1 MLHQNIVPLS
11 TRFFSLKWPDES
23 TTTPG
28 NYRTIAWK
36 VKKTKTKQSRQK
48 DEFIKKKQIN
58 TGKLLQYYREKFK
71 NNNNKKLTTTTT
83 RNRAK
88 GKTKQNKTKTSG
100 GNKQQLG
107 QIYKHREIIELSP
120 GQ

>member
-1 MLHQNIVPLS
+1 MNLS
-11 TRFFSLKWPDES
+11 K
-23 TTTPG
+23 
-28 NYRTIAWK
+28 
-36 VKKTKTKQSRQK
+36 
-48 DEFIKKKQIN
+48 KKKQIN

-83 RNRAK
+83 KNRAK
-88 GKTKQNKTKTSG
+88 GKTKQNKTETSG

>member
-1 MLHQNIVPLS
+1 MLLHQNIVPLS

-48 DEFIKKKQIN
+48 DEFIKKKNRLTQGN
-58 TGKLLQYYREKFK
+58 YYSTIARNLKIIIIK
-71 NNNNKKLTTTTT
+71 N
-83 RNRAK
+83 
-88 GKTKQNKTKTSG
+88 
-100 GNKQQLG
+100 
-107 QIYKHREIIELSP
+107 
-120 GQ
+120 

>member
-28 NYRTIAWK
+28 NHRTIAWK

>member
-1 MLHQNIVPLS
+1 MNLS
-11 TRFFSLKWPDES
+11 
-23 TTTPG
+23 
-28 NYRTIAWK
+28 
-36 VKKTKTKQSRQK
+36 
-48 DEFIKKKQIN
+48 KKKQIN

>member
-1 MLHQNIVPLS
+1 MNLS
-11 TRFFSLKWPDES
+11 
-23 TTTPG
+23 
-28 NYRTIAWK
+28 
-36 VKKTKTKQSRQK
+36 
-48 DEFIKKKQIN
+48 KKKQIN

-83 RNRAK
+83 KNRAK
-88 GKTKQNKTKTSG
+88 GKTKQNKTETSE